1 MSDLPEYD
9 TVGWG
14 ILTGSPW
21 WPMYVCDPQKLRPKL
36 HTLGGAHSSILRKA
50 KCFPDNYRIVYW
62 FGSATFS
69 LMRKGTTRLWNS
81 EEHDKF
87 VKGFPQAPF
96 VGTKKSPGSISMDD
110 LKVAIEEAEDFLAQ
124 DESMRL
130 LKHMVPSD
138 MNPSMDPPPPEDD
151 EDDDEDEDRDEEVE
165 KDDEVDNDSDDDD
178 EKPIKPKKKDKKE
191 AKKSK
196 KKSSSS
202 KRKSNPDD
210 DSKPKKRKKSS
221 KKDVD
226 AAARDDD
233 ATPIKKKPSASEVA
247 AEEPDKP
254 DDNVLKVRIEDEI
267 RNVLST
273 GDLEQLTT
281 RKLRQHLADTLK
293 MDLRDHK
300 NTIKE
305 VVNRIIAGM
314 DSVPEAPPPVAVP
327 ESVEPIVLLERI
339 HGATGEDVKEPLELL
354 LPIASKL
361 NDTQIAAI
369 SARVVEWTRHDDAR
383 LAEMAK
389 SLAATWKLEPPAPS
403 LTADK
408 ILALKATLEAD
419 GSPND
424 VMLEAIAQLAQAHT
438 AFDVLRKTKI
448 IATVAQLRHH
458 VNDKVSTAAKE
469 LRNKWK
475 KDFVETPA
483 PPTTIELGLL
493 SKLETMRRELEKD
506 SSADEALQTAQ
517 LASLNELAQMNLS
530 TQDIVASQIGLV
542 VSKLR
547 KAKNTTLAKTA
558 HDLKHKWKEMAKE

>member
-1 MSDLPEYD
+1 
-9 TVGWG
+9 
-14 ILTGSPW
+14 
-21 WPMYVCDPQKLRPKL
+21 
-36 HTLGGAHSSILRKA
+36 
-50 KCFPDNYRIVYW
+50 
-62 FGSATFS
+62 
-69 LMRKGTTRLWNS
+69 
-81 EEHDKF
+81 
-87 VKGFPQAPF
+87 
-96 VGTKKSPGSISMDD
+96 
-110 LKVAIEEAEDFLAQ
+110 
-124 DESMRL
+124 
-130 LKHMVPSD
+130 MVPSD

-151 EDDDEDEDRDEEVE
+151 EDDDEDEDRDEQVE

-354 LPIASKL
+354 LP
-361 NDTQIAAI
+361 
-369 SARVVEWTRHDDAR
+369 
-383 LAEMAK
+383 
-389 SLAATWKLEPPAPS
+389 
-403 LTADK
+403 
-408 ILALKATLEAD
+408 
-419 GSPND
+419 
-424 VMLEAIAQLAQAHT
+424 AHT

-517 LASLNELAQMNLS
+517 LACLNELAQMNLS

-547 KAKNTTLAKTA
+547 KAKYECCSCIVVS
-558 HDLKHKWKEMAKE
+558 H